1 MPKAAIVALG
11 MLLIAHGLVHLMGTT
26 VYMKLG
32 TIEGLPYKTTLLGGR
47 WDLGER
53 GMRLFGALWVL
64 PALGFV
70 LGGAALLVGQAMW
83 VPIVVVTTLLS
94 LVMTVLDFRAAFV
107 GAILNVAILATVW
120 LGSILRS

>member
-70 LGGAALLVGQAMW
+70 LGGAALLVGQALW

-120 LGSILRS
+120 LGPILRS